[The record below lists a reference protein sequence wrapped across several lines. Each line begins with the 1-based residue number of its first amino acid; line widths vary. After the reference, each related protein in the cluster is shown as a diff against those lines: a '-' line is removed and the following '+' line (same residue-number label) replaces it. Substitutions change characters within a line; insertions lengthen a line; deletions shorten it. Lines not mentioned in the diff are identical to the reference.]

1 MSDAKDST
9 TGVVVKADRGG
20 KPLVRTGRDG
30 NALQPRQGLSAVTEA
45 RVHAFDVPQPS
56 WPATAQYARA
66 LIDRRRRRSRR
77 LFGWFTVLVLLPTIA
92 TALYFG
98 FVASPRYTSE
108 FEFTYQTYR
117 GPSSLA
123 SGLIQSVT
131 GTSQNNTVDL
141 GTIVYEFARSPALA
155 EKLDA
160 SLDLRRKFTDTKL
173 DWLSRLSPTASRE
186 AFIDYFRSHVIVSQG
201 LGGYLD
207 VKVQAFDPVF
217 SQVLATAIVKASD
230 QMVDDLTTRAR
241 QNEVSSAENELA
253 RQEERVRKARLA
265 MTTFQNQHG
274 DQDPGRAATQLG
286 SIVGSIENDLSAAR
300 TELANTVT
308 TLSPSSPIV
317 SQLKIKIASL
327 EQQLKDQQQRLATD
341 KSGSQ
346 KPYSEILDEYSS
358 LQLEQEFAKNAYMAA
373 QQGVVVAR
381 ADAATQQNYL
391 VDFVPPNLPQRMS
404 LQYPTEVTGTVFLSM
419 LLVLAF
425 GSLMMGEMRDQLT

>member
-1 MSDAKDST
+1 MSDAKDSST
-9 TGVVVKADRGG
+9 EVVAKADRGG
-20 KPLVRTGRDG
+20 KPLVRTGRAG
-30 NALQPRQGLSAVTEA
+30 IALQPRQGLGAVTEP
-45 RVHAFDVPQPS
+45 RVHAFEAPQPS

-66 LIDRRRRRSRR
+66 LIDKRHRRSRR
-77 LFGWFTVLVLLPTIA
+77 LFGWFTVLVLLPTVA
-92 TALYFG
+92 TALYFA

-117 GPSSLA
+117 GSSSLA
-123 SGLIQSVT
+123 SGLVQSVT

-160 SLDLRRKFTDTKL
+160 TLDLRHKFADTKL
-173 DWLSRLSPTASRE
+173 DWFSRLSPNASRE
-186 AFIDYFRSHVIVSQG
+186 TFIDYFRSHVIVSQG

-207 VKVQAFDPVF
+207 IKVETFDPAF
-217 SQVLATAIVKASD
+217 SQSLATAIVTACD

-241 QNEVSSAENELA
+241 RNEVSFAEAELA
-253 RQEERVRKARLA
+253 RQEERVRQARLA

-286 SIVGSIENDLSAAR
+286 SIVGSIESDLSAAR
-300 TELANTVT
+300 TDLANAVT
-308 TLSPSSPIV
+308 TLSPGSPIV

-327 EQQLKDQQQRLATD
+327 EQQLKEQQQRLATD
-341 KSGSQ
+341 KSGGQ

-358 LQLEQEFAKNAYMAA
+358 LQLEQEFAKNAYMSA
-373 QQGVVVAR
+373 QQGVVVTR

-404 LQYPTEVTGTVFLSM
+404 LRYPTEVTATVFLSM

-425 GSLMMGEMRDQLT
+425 GSLMMGATRDQLT

>member
-20 KPLVRTGRDG
+20 KPLTRTGLG
-30 NALQPRQGLSAVTEA
+30 SNALQSRQGLSAVTEG
-45 RVHAFDVPQPS
+45 RVRAFETSQPA

-66 LIDRRRRRSRR
+66 LIDKRRRRGRR
-77 LFGWFTVLVLLPTIA
+77 MLGWFAFLVLLPTIA
-92 TALYFG
+92 TVAYFG

-131 GTSQNNTVDL
+131 GTSQTNTVDL
-141 GTIVYEFARSPALA
+141 GTIVYEFIRSPALA

-160 SLDLRRKFTDTKL
+160 SLDLRQRFSDAKL
-173 DWLSRLSPTASRE
+173 DWLSRLSADASRE
-186 AFIDYFRSHVIVSQG
+186 TFLDYFRSHVIVSQG

-207 VKVQAFDPVF
+207 VKVQTFDPVF
-217 SQVLATAIVKASD
+217 SQTLATAVVTASD
-230 QMVDDLTTRAR
+230 KMVDDLTARAR
-241 QNEVSSAENELA
+241 QNEVTFAEAELA

-286 SIVGSIENDLSAAR
+286 SIVGSIENDLSTAR
-300 TELANTVT
+300 TELANTAT
-308 TLSPSSPIV
+308 SLSPNSPIV
-317 SQLKIKIASL
+317 SQLKIKISSL

-341 KSGSQ
+341 KSGGQ
-346 KPYSEILDEYSS
+346 KPYSEILDDYSS
-358 LQLEQEFAKNAYMAA
+358 LQLEQDFAKNAYMAA

-381 ADAATQQNYL
+381 ADAAKQQNYL

-404 LQYPTEVTGTVFLSM
+404 FQYPVQVTITVCLSM

-425 GSLMMGEMRDQLT
+425 GSLMMGATRDQLT